1 MPIGNSKLILSA
13 LPLNLNPVNKS
24 RFLEIL
30 SNPLGMSDLELQE
43 LESLSQSIPYSQPVH
58 IAMAVKKHYD
68 AANDHTANKAV
79 QEASLFAFDRRRLK
93 SFLQDGVTPVPQFTY
108 DTGETVVTSEP
119 EQESIREENLS
130 HAGAE
135 AVEATH
141 SPVVTETE
149 ESEVDVA
156 PKNHVH
162 SEIEETLRNLKQA
175 RESAAREETPKTT
188 GEKDISKDHTEAVAT
203 VPAKDDAEPDEA
215 KRDWEDST
223 EIITTPEENSAA
235 DYTALHQDKDRKKEQ
250 MELID
255 QFIEKS
261 PSITKGN
268 VLRTPEGE
276 YEGKDMSVPGEG
288 LADNHLISENLANIL
303 VKQGKNNRAIKI
315 YEKLILKFPQ
325 KKSYFATRIEELK
338 SNG

>member
-1 MPIGNSKLILSA
+1 
-13 LPLNLNPVNKS
+13 
-24 RFLEIL
+24 
-30 SNPLGMSDLELQE
+30 MSDLELQE

-58 IAMAVKKHYD
+58 IAMAIKKHYE
-68 AANDHTANKAV
+68 AANDHMADKAV
-79 QEASLFAFDRRRLK
+79 QEASLFAFDRRRFK

-108 DTGETVVTSEP
+108 TSGETVVTSEP
-119 EQESIREENLS
+119 EQENTPEESNS
-130 HAGAE
+130 P
-135 AVEATH
+135 AVAKTAKTTS
-141 SPVVTETE
+141 SPVATEAE
-149 ESEVDVA
+149 ESEVDVT
-156 PKNHVH
+156 PESHVH

-175 RESAAREETPKTT
+175 RESAAREDTPETISK
-188 GEKDISKDHTEAVAT
+188 EDISEGHTDAAGNI
-203 VPAKDDAEPDEA
+203 PAKDNVESDEA
-215 KRDWEDST
+215 KKDRDGST
-223 EIITTPEENSAA
+223 QTITTPEENSVT
-235 DYTALHQDKDRKKEQ
+235 DYAPLHLDRDRKKEQ
-250 MELID
+250 MELIN

-268 VLRTPEGE
+268 VLRTPDGE
-276 YEGKDMSVPGEG
+276 YEGKDMSVRGED